1 MRYSR
6 ATVNDQRYCGT
17 STARRSLSLGITQQV
32 SELTPREIVCCWAV
46 VQQHGHTHEESYPN
60 VWHGQF
66 DHSRLITVPYSR
78 PTVTTITSTRDVL
91 CAHMS
96 RPCSSMDTSY
106 CLINQAQHDYHACM
120 CGHIQAHTR
129 DHPHLLPSLTASNHS
144 PPVGGVLCSQ
154 VQDLSSSRSRGLHLC
169 RFTRET

>member
-1 MRYSR
+1 MVENRKIVEYSR

-66 DHSRLITVPYSR
+66 DHSRQITVPYSR
-78 PTVTTITSTRDVL
+78 PTVTTITSTRDVIRSHVK
-91 CAHMS
+91 A
-96 RPCSSMDTSY
+96 
-106 CLINQAQHDYHACM
+106 
-120 CGHIQAHTR
+120 
-129 DHPHLLPSLTASNHS
+129 
-144 PPVGGVLCSQ
+144 LCSGVDHLPAFLHSKQ
-154 VQDLSSSRSRGLHLC
+154 SLPPEGCHAHKSSSSRGRYPHLPSQ
-169 RFTRET
+169 TATQSQLL

>member
-1 MRYSR
+1 MEYSR

-32 SELTPREIVCCWAV
+32 SELTPREIVCYWTI
-46 VQQHGHTHEESYPN
+46 VQQHGHTHEESYPK

-78 PTVTTITSTRDVL
+78 PTATTITSTRDVL

-106 CLINQAQHDYHACM
+106 CLINQATRLSCLYVWS
-120 CGHIQAHTR
+120 HTST
-129 DHPHLLPSLTASNHS
+129 HQGS
-144 PPVGGVLCSQ
+144 PPTAFLDSKQSLPTSRRGVMLTSP
-154 VQDLSSSRSRGLHLC
+154 GLV
-169 RFTRET
+169 